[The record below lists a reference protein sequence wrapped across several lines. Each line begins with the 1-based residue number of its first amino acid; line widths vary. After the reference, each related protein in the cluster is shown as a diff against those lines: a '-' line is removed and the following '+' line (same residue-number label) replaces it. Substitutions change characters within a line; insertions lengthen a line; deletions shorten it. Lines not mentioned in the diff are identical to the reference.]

1 MPTTALRV
9 GSDRRYRWLP
19 AQHGAW
25 CLLGIAAA
33 LGFVSSGGLSV
44 VGGAA
49 ATVIALGFVATH
61 VLASGAGREVPA
73 LLRWGGAAGLVG
85 GAAGVA
91 IAAPSALVPL
101 VLAAGAG
108 WVSAG
113 ALLRGGPA
121 APQAVI
127 AGGLAAGGAA
137 AAVAAAGGAE
147 AGVVVWVATLMGLFA
162 LGRLAAVLVIFTRW
176 NETAPAIL
184 AAIVPLG
191 IVALLAVVRGA
202 GWWAPLAFLP
212 AAGLGLWLA
221 TSECRPS
228 SRRCGLTEFAGAVAF
243 LLLAGID
250 VVP

>member
-1 MPTTALRV
+1 MT
-9 GSDRRYRWLP
+9 RWLP

-33 LGFVSSGGLSV
+33 LGFVAAGGLSL
-44 VGGAA
+44 VGGTAA
-49 ATVIALGFVATH
+49 AVIALGFVATH
-61 VLASGAGREVPA
+61 VLATGARREVPA
-73 LLRWGGAAGLVG
+73 LLRWGGAAGL
-85 GAAGVA
+85 AAGVTGVA
-91 IAAPSALVPL
+91 IAVPATLVPL
-101 VLAAGAG
+101 ILAAGAG

-121 APQAVI
+121 APQAVV

-147 AGVVVWVATLMGLFA
+147 TGMIVWVATLMGLFA
-162 LGRLAAVLVIFTRW
+162 LGRLTAVLAIFTRW

-184 AAIVPLG
+184 AAVVPLCV
-191 IVALLAVVRGA
+191 VALLALLRGA

-212 AAGLGLWLA
+212 AGALGLWLA